1 MSNQTRFPAWI
12 TEAVNKNEGEV
23 NSKSREFFQKLLELV
38 PHFDQAFLSIP
49 ATSDIGV
56 LRSLDPKEVQ
66 RHLGLESPQEFILL
80 NVIELFHFQATYQ
93 LRELAL
99 SLLGALSEGRFYVAA
114 IISRAM
120 LEVVC
125 VNYYTLRRIETQFE
139 QCVDLLKNAVKTKS
153 STERARLLNSYYQGT
168 YEILS
173 KVLDANS
180 ASSIS
185 WSKYMLERFNV
196 IIESGEDVKKVHVST
211 AIPDIEKKSGL
222 PLNNAYNV
230 LSEFVHPNAGS
241 KMLIVNTRQSR
252 YQLMDALT
260 IGENK
265 GNTDAA
271 LFYIDHLAEGMFY
284 TWTLAL
290 TLSHRGQDLI
300 AQIDSL
306 VPTGASRSVH

>member
-1 MSNQTRFPAWI
+1 MSDPTKFPAWI
-12 TEAVNKNEGEV
+12 TEAVNKNAGKV
-23 NSKSREFFQKLLELV
+23 NPKSREFFQKLLALV

-56 LRSLDPKEVQ
+56 LKSLDPKEVQ
-66 RHLGLESPQEFILL
+66 RHFGLESPHEFILL

-99 SLLGALSEGRFYVAA
+99 SLLSALSEGRFYVAA

-125 VNYYTLRRIETQFE
+125 VNYYTFRRVEKQFE
-139 QCVDLLKNAVKTKS
+139 QCVELLKNAVKTKS
-153 STERARLLNSYYQGT
+153 STERGRLLNSYYQGT
-168 YEILS
+168 YEIFS
-173 KVLDANS
+173 KTFEANT
-180 ASSIS
+180 ASSMS
-185 WSKYMLERFNV
+185 WSNYMRERFN
-196 IIESGEDVKKVHVST
+196 ISIETGEDMKKVHVST
-211 AIPDIEKKSGL
+211 AIPDIEKRSGL

-241 KMLIVNTRQSR
+241 KMLTVNTKQSR
-252 YQLMDALT
+252 YPLMDALT

-265 GNTDAA
+265 GNAEAA
-271 LFYIDHLAEGMFY
+271 LFYVDHLAESMFY

-290 TLSHRGQDLI
+290 TLVHRGQDLI
-300 AQIDSL
+300 AAIDSL
-306 VPTGASRSVH
+306 VPTGASRNVH